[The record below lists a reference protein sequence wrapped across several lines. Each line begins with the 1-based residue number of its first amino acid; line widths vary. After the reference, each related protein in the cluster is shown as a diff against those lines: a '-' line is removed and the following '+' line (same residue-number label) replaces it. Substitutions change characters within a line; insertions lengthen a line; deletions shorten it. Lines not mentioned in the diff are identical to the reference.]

1 MTDKI
6 YTDHYEKKTDLEWDC
21 PEHYIPQSKP
31 KVPKTYKVTTLSHK
45 QNQPIVKVVDK
56 STAKE

>member
-21 PEHYIPQSKP
+21 PEHYIPQNNTKLP
-31 KVPKTYKVTTLSHK
+31 KQYKVTTLSH
-45 QNQPIVKVVDK
+45 NQKGPIVKVVDK
-56 STAKE
+56 E